1 MKLEGEAEKETRR
14 IYTEDRVVC
23 PARAGKRE
31 NRNERRERT
40 RVRGLNLERRGRF
53 SGDAP

>member
-1 MKLEGEAEKETRR
+1 MKAKRR
-14 IYTEDRVVC
+14 RKLAGYIRRNRVVC

-40 RVRGLNLERRGRF
+40 RERGLNLERRGRF